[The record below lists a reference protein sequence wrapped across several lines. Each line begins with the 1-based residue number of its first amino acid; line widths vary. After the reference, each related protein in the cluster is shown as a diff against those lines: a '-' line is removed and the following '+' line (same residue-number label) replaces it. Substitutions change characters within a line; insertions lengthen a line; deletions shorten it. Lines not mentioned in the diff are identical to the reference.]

1 MPVKRVQFDDDTG
14 KLSKLSRQIAARAF
28 SEGCHRKPFD
38 LGAGNLRL
46 RRKARGHAEVSVWRI
61 PWVRAARRRVRRP
74 LQIAAAPV
82 LASYIELAINTS
94 TVVSDPPDWMTR
106 VQELHPLII
115 ALWHGQFLL
124 LPGIYP
130 PAIPGRA
137 MIARHDDAEALA
149 RVLRRFGLGLIRGA
163 GAGGRQRDRGGAEAA
178 HGAVASLRE
187 HFSIAMTADI
197 PPGPA
202 RKCGL
207 GIVMIGSRSGR
218 PIVPFAVATSR
229 YCAVNSWDRMT
240 INLPFS
246 KLGIVMADPIEVPR
260 EAGARELEAYRQ
272 RVEAVL
278 NETTTK
284 AYALA
289 GADMARATPL
299 SHAEQRS

>member
-1 MPVKRVQFDDDTG
+1 MA
-14 KLSKLSRQIAARAF
+14 S
-28 SEGCHRKPFD
+28 
-38 LGAGNLRL
+38 
-46 RRKARGHAEVSVWRI
+46 
-61 PWVRAARRRVRRP
+61 
-74 LQIAAAPV
+74 PV
-82 LASYIELAINTS
+82 LANYIKLAINTS
-94 TVVSDPPDWMTR
+94 TVVADPPDWLER
-106 VQELHPLII
+106 ARALHPSII

-130 PAIPGRA
+130 PEIPGRA

-149 RVLRRFGLGLIRGA
+149 RVLRQFRLGLIRGA
-163 GAGGRQRDRGGAEAA
+163 GAGTRRRDRGGAEAA

-187 HFSIAMTADI
+187 NFSIAMTADI

-229 YCAVNSWDRMT
+229 YLAANSWDRMT

-246 KLGIVMADPIEVPR
+246 RLGIVMGDPIQVPR
-260 EAGARELEAYRQ
+260 EAGVRELEIYRQ
-272 RVEAVL
+272 RVEEAL
-278 NETTTK
+278 NETTAK

-289 GADMARATPL
+289 GADMTRATPPTPIE
-299 SHAEQRS
+299 STV

>member
-1 MPVKRVQFDDDTG
+1 MA
-14 KLSKLSRQIAARAF
+14 S
-28 SEGCHRKPFD
+28 
-38 LGAGNLRL
+38 
-46 RRKARGHAEVSVWRI
+46 
-61 PWVRAARRRVRRP
+61 
-74 LQIAAAPV
+74 PV
-82 LASYIELAINTS
+82 LANYIKLAINTS
-94 TVVSDPPDWMTR
+94 TVVADPPDWLER
-106 VQELHPLII
+106 ARALHPSII

-130 PAIPGRA
+130 PEIPGRA

-149 RVLRRFGLGLIRGA
+149 RVLRRFRLGLIRGA
-163 GAGGRQRDRGGAEAA
+163 GAGTRRRDRGGAEAA

-187 HFSIAMTADI
+187 NFSIAMTADI

-246 KLGIVMADPIEVPR
+246 RLGIVIGDPIYVPS
-260 EAGARELEAYRQ
+260 EAGVRELEFYRQ
-272 RVEAVL
+272 RVEEAL
-278 NETTTK
+278 NETTAK

-289 GADMARATPL
+289 GADMTRATPPTPVE
-299 SHAEQRS
+299 STA